1 MNLEK
6 NIASFVKERGINLS
20 AMARQTGISY
30 MALYDSLMNESKQRT
45 LKGQELIEICRFLEI
60 NPMIFAERNKKGL

>member
-60 NPMIFAERNKKGL
+60 NPMIFAERRRR